1 MKYGLRHIFPLL
13 LSVLMT
19 ASFSAETHAAT
30 AGSGASAAGAEQDG
44 NVSGKRRS
52 VAIEGKV
59 SDSGTGEAIPG
70 AALTIHGTGLWTVS
84 GNDGEFSFSGLPE
97 GRIVLEASC
106 LGYVSKAFEMDLTTD
121 LSEMDIRLDLNT
133 LALDEVIVTAERS
146 KEDMNTTMTFGS
158 NALQHL
164 QMSNVTDVAAL
175 LPGGKTVN
183 PDLTVN
189 NTISVRSGGSS
200 AGNAAFGTA
209 IEVDGVRL
217 GNNASFGS
225 PDGAGTR
232 NIPIDN
238 IESIEVIA
246 GVPSAEYGDLNGGMV
261 RIRTRKGRTPVNV
274 TFSVNPRTYSVSA
287 SKGIDLQNDRG
298 ILNVSGEWTRAT
310 RQLMSPY
317 TSYTRRGLSFTYS
330 NTFAKVLRFEAGI
343 AGNIGGMNSKDDPDA
358 YTGEYTKVRDNAFRA
373 NASLT
378 WLLNRSWITS
388 LSLEASAYFNDNLSQ
403 EHLFHSSASTQ
414 PAVHSTQQGY
424 FLAGRLPLSYFSDRM
439 TDSKELDYAASLK
452 YDWFRRFG
460 KANSHLKAGVQWKA
474 TGNVGEGE
482 YFLDP
487 ELADDGYRPRP
498 YRDYPYMHNLSA
510 YIEEEVTVPVGGTS
524 LRVSAG
530 LRLEN
535 LFVRNSAYGTV
546 SSLSPRFNARWK
558 LTESLSIRGGWGV
571 SEKLP
576 SYHVLYPEQLYR
588 DIQTFGF
595 SHGDCTSYVYYT
607 EPYTMLYNS
616 GLKWQRSQNSELGI
630 DLSLRNGFSLS
641 LVGYYDKTVRPYKYS
656 NSYTPFSYN
665 HIQIPEGF
673 TMPDDPQIRVDS
685 QTGMVYVRGSEDEFW
700 TPMEVNVTDRTFV
713 SSRYADNG
721 ADIHRAGVELVID
734 FPEIR
739 PIRTR
744 FRIDANYA
752 WTSYTDNSLYW
763 HYQTGWSH
771 TSLPNRSY
779 QYVGIYATG
788 SGATVYNGRRT
799 HSVDANLTAITH
811 IPQARIIITCRL
823 EASLLKRSR
832 NLSEYGG
839 KEYAFNVSEGG
850 STATGGSIYGGNS
863 YTAVLPVAYMDLDGN
878 VHEFTAE
885 NAADPAFANLLLKSA
900 NAYTFALDGYGPYF
914 SANISITKEIGD
926 HVSLSFFANN
936 FTNSRKQVTSMAT
949 GVSAIFTPDFYY
961 GLTCRLKF

>member
-317 TSYTRRGLSFTYS
+317 TSYTRRGLSLAYS

-343 AGNIGGMNSKDDPDA
+343 TGNIGGMNSKDDPDA
-358 YTGEYTKVRDNAFRA
+358 YTGEYTKVRDNVFRA

-378 WLLNRSWITS
+378 WLLNRRWITS

-460 KANSHLKAGVQWKA
+460 KVNSHLKAGVQWKA

-482 YFLDP
+482 YFLAP

-713 SSRYADNG
+713 
-721 ADIHRAGVELVID
+721 RACSAL
-734 FPEIR
+734 
-739 PIRTR
+739 
-744 FRIDANYA
+744 N
-752 WTSYTDNSLYW
+752 L
-763 HYQTGWSH
+763 
-771 TSLPNRSY
+771 
-779 QYVGIYATG
+779 YATAQRG
-788 SGATVYNGRRT
+788 
-799 HSVDANLTAITH
+799 NL
-811 IPQARIIITCRL
+811 
-823 EASLLKRSR
+823 
-832 NLSEYGG
+832 
-839 KEYAFNVSEGG
+839 
-850 STATGGSIYGGNS
+850 
-863 YTAVLPVAYMDLDGN
+863 AV
-878 VHEFTAE
+878 
-885 NAADPAFANLLLKSA
+885 
-900 NAYTFALDGYGPYF
+900 
-914 SANISITKEIGD
+914 
-926 HVSLSFFANN
+926 
-936 FTNSRKQVTSMAT
+936 
-949 GVSAIFTPDFYY
+949 
-961 GLTCRLKF
+961 